1 MPPKGRKR
9 KATDDDENQ
18 LSDAVENNNKKQKQK
33 QVQEID
39 PKDFFAAAKKSS
51 AKPKAPKS
59 RATPVNVTETNARNT
74 DVKQENKPKETE
86 KKMDLT
92 VDDAKTTKDDAQI
105 AIDLTKDETS
115 KIEITSKI
123 TESTIIKKEKE
134 VEEVKVAGS
143 SEKHNSTLVTVKDEK
158 GTSSVDNPIVISDAS
173 VSKNRHENTPK
184 LEQEAEVENS
194 GQNTTR

>member
-33 QVQEID
+33 QAQEID

-86 KKMDLT
+86 KKVDLT
-92 VDDAKTTKDDAQI
+92 VDDAKTTKDSAQI
-105 AIDLTKDETS
+105 AIDLTKDE
-115 KIEITSKI
+115 TSKI

-134 VEEVKVAGS
+134 VEDVKVAGS

>member
-51 AKPKAPKS
+51 AKPKAPKP

-115 KIEITSKI
+115 KI

-134 VEEVKVAGS
+134 VEDVKVAGS

-158 GTSSVDNPIVISDAS
+158 GTSSVNNPIVTSDAS

>member
-92 VDDAKTTKDDAQI
+92 VDDAKTTKDSAQI

-115 KIEITSKI
+115 KTEITSKI

-158 GTSSVDNPIVISDAS
+158 GTSSVNNPIVTSDAS